1 MAVAGLG
8 FKHHTGWAI
17 AVAVTGDARDPQV
30 LDRRRIELLDPPLVR
45 FAYHAVQDTPVKQ
58 AARSI
63 AKVEASALKCAARE
77 ISALVESLQ
86 ADGHDVRGVGIAA
99 KTAQLPDALEK
110 ILASHAL
117 LHAAEG
123 DLYREALAEGAA
135 ACGLSVAGF
144 PPKQLY
150 ADAAAQLGTTEA
162 KLRDVLTRTG
172 KALGSPWRID
182 HKDATLAALLALAA
196 FSTK

>member
-1 MAVAGLG
+1 VALVGLG

-17 AVAVTGDARDPQV
+17 AVAATGSAKNLEV
-30 LDRRRIELLDPPLVR
+30 LDRRRIELIDPSLVR
-45 FAYHAVQDTPVKQ
+45 FAYHNVQDTPVKQ
-58 AARSI
+58 AAKSI
-63 AKVEASALKCAARE
+63 AKVEASALGCASRE
-77 ISALVESLQ
+77 ISAFVDSLR
-86 ADGHDVRGVGIAA
+86 ADGHEVRGVGIAA

-110 ILASHAL
+110 ILSSHAL

-135 ACGLSVAGF
+135 SCGLSVAGF

-162 KLRDVLTRTG
+162 TLREVLVRTG
-172 KALGSPWRID
+172 KALGSPWRVD

-196 FSTK
+196 FSGR